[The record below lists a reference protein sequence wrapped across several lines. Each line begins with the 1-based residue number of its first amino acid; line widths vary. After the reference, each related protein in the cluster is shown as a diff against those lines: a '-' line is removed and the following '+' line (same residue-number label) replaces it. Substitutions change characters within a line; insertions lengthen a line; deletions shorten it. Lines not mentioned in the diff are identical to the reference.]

1 VNNDDGSPKVDN
13 PIPTELRAKA
23 LVRKTGEEEFKEN
36 GVPIGANLREYWRW
50 SASDL
55 LGNTERG
62 RLAEYIVA
70 TAVGVA
76 DGVRSGWE
84 PYDVETKSRI
94 RVEVKASAYVQ
105 TWGQKT
111 LSKIIFGIRPTRA
124 WDPEQ
129 NVFAPDS
136 RRQAHVY
143 VFALLTER
151 DKEIVNPLNLE
162 QWEFYVLR
170 AQILDERARLQKTIS
185 LSSLLKLDALKV
197 SYGELRDAIERSIA
211 GDERTGCR

>member
-1 VNNDDGSPKVDN
+1 MVDD
-13 PIPTELRAKA
+13 PIPTELRARA
-23 LVRKTGEEEFKEN
+23 LVRKTGAERFHEN
-36 GVPIGANLREYWRW
+36 DIPIGANLLGYWQC

-84 PYDVETKSRI
+84 PYDVETWSRI

-124 WDPEQ
+124 WDADA
-129 NVFAPDS
+129 NVFAHES
-136 RRQAHVY
+136 LRQANVY

-151 DKEIVNPLNLE
+151 DKAIVNPLNVA
-162 QWEFYVLR
+162 QWQFYILR
-170 AQILDERARLQKTIS
+170 AQTLDERVPLQKTIS
-185 LSSLLKLDALKV
+185 LSSLLKLGALKV
-197 SYGELRDAIERSIA
+197 SYRELRGAIGAAWPATSAKADR
-211 GDERTGCR
+211 R

>member
-1 VNNDDGSPKVDN
+1 MVDD

-23 LVRKTGEEEFKEN
+23 LVRKTGEEEFTEN
-36 GVPIGANLREYWRW
+36 GVAIARLSEYWQW

-76 DGVRSGWE
+76 GGVRSGWE
-84 PYDVETKSRI
+84 PYDVETLLGT

-105 TWGQKT
+105 TWGQKA

-129 NVFAPDS
+129 NVFANES

-151 DKEIVNPLNLE
+151 NKTIVNPLNLE
-162 QWEFYVLR
+162 QWEFYILR
-170 AQILDERARLQKTIS
+170 AQTLDQRAPLQKTIS
-185 LSSLLKLDALKV
+185 LASLLKLGAVKV
-197 SYGELRDAIERSIA
+197 SYWDLRNAIEQGRA
-211 GDERTGCR
+211 GDERKG